1 MGGPVRNSDPTP
13 RSYVGGTMLFR
24 ELTIAGVL
32 LIEPERREDERGF
45 FARIF
50 CETELAGHRLVNR
63 FRQSSVSYNAWRGTV
78 RGMHFSR
85 APHEETKIV
94 RCTAG
99 AIFDVV
105 VDLRSGSPTQLKWV
119 GVPLTAGNRHAL
131 YIPRG
136 FAHGFQSLE
145 DATEVL
151 YMIDIDYVAGAATGV
166 RWNDPAI
173 EVQWPEP
180 ITAIS
185 QRDLVFPDWVP

>member
-1 MGGPVRNSDPTP
+1 M
-13 RSYVGGTMLFR
+13 MLFR
-24 ELTIAGVL
+24 ELAIQGVF

-45 FARIF
+45 FARTF
-50 CETELAGHRLVNR
+50 CTSELAGRCLVDQ
-63 FRQSSVSYNAWRGTV
+63 FRQSSISYSARRGTV

-105 VDLRSGSPTQLKWV
+105 VDLRAGSPTELKWL
-119 GVPLTAGNRHAL
+119 GVPLSAQNRHAL
-131 YIPRG
+131 YIPCG
-136 FAHGFQSLE
+136 FAHGFQSLQ

-151 YMIDIDYVAGAATGV
+151 YMIDKDYVPAAAAGV

-173 EVQWPEP
+173 QVQWPEP
-180 ITAIS
+180 ISVIS
-185 QRDLVFPDWVP
+185 QRDLIFQDWGS